1 MKIKAIIIDDELHS
15 LQSTQ
20 LLVEQYCPAVE
31 IIGTA
36 ASAKEGLSMIETL
49 NPDLVFLDIAMPV
62 MNGLELLTKIRERN
76 FEVIFTTAYDE
87 YAIKAIRVNALD
99 YLLKPIEPDE
109 LKEAVAKV
117 VQKRQK
123 RYDPDKIDE
132 LLGKISDVPHK
143 EKKLALSVDGRIQ
156 MIEPDDII
164 YCESDSNY
172 TTIFLTGNKKRMLS
186 KTLKEVETIL
196 NRPRFF
202 RCQNSFLI
210 NLNHVKEY
218 FRGEGGEVIMSDGKM
233 IRVSRNKKEELLRLL
248 TK

>member
-31 IIGTA
+31 IIGTSS
-36 ASAKEGLSMIETL
+36 SAPDGISLIDTL
-49 NPDLVFLDIAMPV
+49 NPDLVFLDIAMPI
-62 MNGLELLTKIRERN
+62 MNGLELLTQVRQRE
-76 FEVIFTTAYDE
+76 FDVIFTTAYDE
-87 YAIKAIRVNALD
+87 YAIKAFRVNAID
-99 YLLKPIEPDE
+99 YLLKPIAPEE
-109 LKEAVAKV
+109 LKEAVEKV
-117 VQKRQK
+117 LRKRQK
-123 RYDPDKIDE
+123 HYDPGKIDE
-132 LLGKISDVPHK
+132 LIGKISDSPHL
-143 EKKLALSVDGRIQ
+143 EKKLALAVDGRIQ

-202 RCQNSFLI
+202 RCQNSYLI

-218 FRGEGGEVIMSDGKM
+218 FRGEGGEVVMSNEKN

-248 TK
+248 TR